1 MPNTTD
7 ALIKSVT
14 SDYLSFP
21 VERVHIDTLD
31 EKSFLLRYVVTRRPV
46 ILIGAVDHWKAIKL
60 WSDPS
65 SSGFNRMASLCKD
78 SVTSLQCTPDGKGDC
93 VKDGLFVKP
102 MDRRLRFSDALERI
116 NAARNDTTRLCEIPY
131 LSGQDD
137 CLRKELPGLL
147 ADLGGDASVRI
158 ATSALG
164 GASGVEAINLWVG
177 LSGSVSTL
185 HKDNYDNLMTV
196 ITGCK
201 RFMLLPPSDILFLQE
216 EECEQARYIHRDN
229 DCKGCKLKDGET
241 ELPCWSIQIEH
252 DSEKVP
258 WISVDPENADLNKF
272 PSFASASPVI
282 VDVNEG
288 ETLFL
293 PALWLHQV
301 SHPLAKEITIA
312 VNSWRDYDMMSSNY
326 VTHEILT
333 HLKKERIKV

>member
-7 ALIKSVT
+7 ALIKMVT

-21 VERVHIDTLD
+21 VERVHVDTLD

-65 SSGFNRMASLCKD
+65 LSGFNRMTSLCRD
-78 SVTSLQCTPDGKGDC
+78 SITSLQCTPDGRGDC

-116 NAARNDTTRLCEIPY
+116 NAARDNITRLCEIPY

-147 ADLGGDASVRI
+147 ADLGGDASIRI

-164 GASGVEAINLWVG
+164 GALGIEAINMWVG

-201 RFMLLPPSDILFLQE
+201 RFLLLPPSDILFLQE
-216 EECEQARYIHRDN
+216 EECEQARYIHNDN
-229 DCKGCKLKDGET
+229 DCKGCNLKDGET
-241 ELPCWSIQIEH
+241 ELSCWSIQVEH
-252 DSEKVP
+252 ESGKVP
-258 WISVDPENADLNKF
+258 WISVDPENPDLNKF

-282 VDVNEG
+282 ADVNKG

-301 SHPLAKEITIA
+301 SHPKNEITIA
-312 VNSWRDYDMMSSNY
+312 VNSWRDYDMMSSTY
-326 VTHEILT
+326 VSHEILT
-333 HLKKERIKV
+333 HLKKERFKG